1 MGPELGRVRSLSSMA
16 LSEEKTLA
24 ETESEAETV
33 LDGNVKHHGGC
44 NSQELETDCSMALGS
59 VQHFLDA
66 GGGKC
71 VSLGEEEELTNRK
84 AMPDHIPVARG
95 WKKHHTDKEGET
107 TQTSEKGSS
116 IKRSEPAYSHLL
128 PEDRTGTGTGDLFL
142 EVGAQMEEEL
152 CLDSPGLAQ
161 SVADPL
167 ARTLSS
173 GEVADDEDDH
183 SSFESPRVHGP
194 GQQPYNSSSSFSLR
208 WKSLLN
214 LDLSNLSLSS
224 HSFPTSPTPN
234 SFLRQREKTGSQN
247 LWPPKSSSLEPTASC
262 LPSGLLSSALSPMP
276 AAHGMPCLASCS
288 GGAVTEASRRRSS
301 FQTDYWACVLPNSLP
316 PSPDRHSPLW
326 NPNKEYEDLLDYTY
340 PLKPKAQLPKHV
352 DSHVLTDTFLHD
364 SGVDLDSFSLS
375 PENTLKSPAT
385 LSHDCLPTEPDV
397 QLPPEPRNC
406 DDRFSAVVSETQG
419 SFRLAASGQFTSTP
433 KASSRH
439 ALQNEKEQHLIN
451 FRKSR
456 PMERCLEAHLPSPGE
471 WSRGSSFSTLT
482 GQNGGSSDLQCLS
495 HDVPMESGWKTQ
507 EDIEIEEEYLALP
520 PRLTQVSSLSPYLS
534 TVQIPGSQPSVATE
548 GQGLPAASGD
558 KEPAP
563 LLHHS
568 KRHSTWEDSRGK
580 RGTADRDCCT
590 QIPHFQ
596 FQKLDREGDANI
608 LISQDPGGPANR
620 LKTISSFRKMLA
632 GLAYPDLKPEGQH
645 LKKEKD
651 QERESLLQCVKI
663 FCCYLE
669 ELICWLYKVAEVTDN
684 LIPPKSNLASL
695 KSSLQLYRQF
705 KKDIAEHQSL
715 TESVLQKG
723 EILLQCLLE
732 NASVLKDALGLIAR
746 QSSELE
752 DHAEHLYDSVLAALD
767 MMAGNTSGPDS
778 KPATCERI

>member
-1 MGPELGRVRSLSSMA
+1 MA

-24 ETESEAETV
+24 ESETEAETV
-33 LDGNVKHHGGC
+33 LYGNVRHHGGW

-59 VQHFLDA
+59 SMQRFLDA
-66 GGGKC
+66 SGGKC
-71 VSLGEEEELTNRK
+71 IPRREEEELTNRK
-84 AMPDHIPVARG
+84 AVPDHIAACGV
-95 WKKHHTDKEGET
+95 WKKHQTDKGGK
-107 TQTSEKGSS
+107 TQTSERDSS
-116 IKRSEPAYSHLL
+116 ITGSEPVYSHLI
-128 PEDRTGTGTGDLFL
+128 PEDRPGTGDLL
-142 EVGAQMEEEL
+142 LKVGAQMEEKL
-152 CLDSPGLAQ
+152 CLDSPELPPNI
-161 SVADPL
+161 ADPL

-173 GEVADDEDDH
+173 GEVADDEDDC
-183 SSFESPRVHGP
+183 SSFESPRIHGP
-194 GQQPYNSSSSFSLR
+194 RQRPYNSSSSFSLR

-214 LDLSNLSLSS
+214 LDLPALSLSS
-224 HSFPTSPTPN
+224 HSFPTSPTQN
-234 SFLRQREKTGSQN
+234 GFLRQREKTGSQN
-247 LWPPKSSSLEPTASC
+247 LWPAKSSSLEFTPSC
-262 LPSGLLSSALSPMP
+262 LPSGLVSSALGPMP
-276 AAHGMPCLASCS
+276 PTHGMSCLASCS
-288 GGAVTEASRRRSS
+288 GGAVAEANRRRCS
-301 FQTDYWACVLPNSLP
+301 FQTDYWACVLPDSLP

-352 DSHVLTDTFLHD
+352 DSHVLADTFLHD

-385 LSHDCLPTEPDV
+385 LSHDCLPAEPDV
-397 QLPPEPRNC
+397 QLPPESRNC
-406 DDRFSAVVSETQG
+406 DDRFSTVVPRTQG
-419 SFRLAASGQFTSTP
+419 SFRSAASGQFTSTP
-433 KASSRH
+433 KASSRC
-439 ALQNEKEQHLIN
+439 ALQNDKEEPLMNI
-451 FRKSR
+451 RKSV
-456 PMERCLEAHLPSPGE
+456 PVERCLEAHLPSPGE
-471 WSRGSSFSTLT
+471 WSRESSFSTLR
-482 GQNGGSSDLQCLS
+482 GKNGGSSDLQCLS
-495 HDVPMESGWKTQ
+495 HEAPMVSEWKTQ

-520 PRLTQVSSLSPYLS
+520 PRLTQISSLAPYLS
-534 TVQIPGSQPSVATE
+534 TIQMPDSQPSVATE
-548 GQGLPAASGD
+548 GQRLPASSSG

-563 LLHHS
+563 LLHCS
-568 KRHSTWEDSRGK
+568 KRQSPTWEESRGK
-580 RGTADRDCCT
+580 WGTADKDCSA

-596 FQKLDREGDANI
+596 FQELDRKGDANI
-608 LISQDPGGPANR
+608 LISQDPGGPASQ

-632 GLAYPDLKPEGQH
+632 GLAYCDLKPEGHH
-645 LKKEKD
+645 LKKERD

-684 LIPPKSNLASL
+684 LTPPKSNLASL

-705 KKDIAEHQSL
+705 KKDIAEHQAL

-746 QSSELE
+746 QSNELE

-778 KPATCERI
+778 KPATSERI